1 MDNRTKLNLII
12 SVLVMSMLI
21 AGLAPL
27 AEDRVL
33 LTEPV
38 NGSILQGNVFI
49 RGNTDVPGFKSF
61 ALEFAHE
68 SGTNDTTWFLLHE
81 SNERVAEGI
90 LTTWDTQQITDGDYR
105 LRLTV
110 FFEDDK
116 PQYDYATDLKVRN
129 YSEVS
134 EEDRIMPT
142 LVPTEIPLGSYLSV
156 AEESDTATTL
166 WASMLRGMLYTVLV
180 IIFLAILFYIY
191 TQFNRR
197 KKRQRRR

>member
-1 MDNRTKLNLII
+1 MAM
-12 SVLVMSMLI
+12 LV

-27 AEDRVL
+27 QEDRVL

-38 NGSILQGNVFI
+38 NGSILQGNVLI
-49 RGNTDVPGFKSF
+49 RGNTDVAGFKSF

-81 SNERVAEGI
+81 SNERIAEGI

-110 FFEDDK
+110 FFEDDR

-134 EEDRIMPT
+134 EEDRVMPT
-142 LVPTEIPLGSYLSV
+142 PVPTEIPLEGDFEIS
-156 AEESDTATTL
+156 EEPETGTAL

-180 IIFLAILFYIY
+180 IIFLAVLFYIY

>member
-61 ALEFAHE
+61 ALEFAYE

-110 FFEDDK
+110 FFEDDR

-142 LVPTEIPLGSYLSV
+142 SVPTEIPLGSDLSV

-180 IIFLAILFYIY
+180 IIFLAVLFYIY

>member
-1 MDNRTKLNLII
+1 MNNQSKVFLII
-12 SVLVMSMLI
+12 SVLVMAMLV

-68 SGTNDTTWFLLHE
+68 SGTNDTTWFILHE
-81 SNERVAEGI
+81 SNERISEGI

-110 FFEDDK
+110 FFEDDR

-134 EEDRIMPT
+134 DEDRIMPT
-142 LVPTEIPLGSYLSV
+142 PLPTEIPLEGDFTV
-156 AEESDTATTL
+156 AEETESGTTL

-180 IIFLAILFYIY
+180 IIFLAVLFYIY